1 MISKGNILLTGGLG
15 FIGSHCLVEL
25 LRLNKE
31 IICIDN
37 FLNSNLNILSKIK
50 KITSNSF
57 LFKNISIQSPELNQ
71 LFLENEIDTI
81 IHFAGL
87 KSVGESVSYPGKY
100 FYNNVMGSKYLFDIA
115 KKFKVKNLIFSSSAT
130 VYGAP
135 IYLPLNENHTIRAT
149 NPYGQNKID
158 IENLLI
164 NDTYFKNECSVKILR
179 YFNPI
184 GAHPSGIIGEN
195 PKGIPNNLMPFIL
208 KVAKQQIKKV
218 NVFGGDYNT
227 PDGTGIRD
235 YIHIMDLVDGH
246 IQALDYQTN
255 GVSVF
260 NLGTGQGFSVLDLI
274 KTFEKANKV
283 SVPFEIVDRRPGDV
297 AKVYADKLK
306 AEQLL
311 NFKTKRT
318 IEEMCVDAWNFV
330 KKK

>member
-1 MISKGNILLTGGLG
+1 MNRVLLTGGLG

-37 FLNSNLNILSKIK
+37 FLNSNPEVLSKIQ
-50 KITSNSF
+50 KITPNSF
-57 LFKNISIQSPELNQ
+57 LFKNISIHSPELNQ

-100 FYNNVMGSKYLFDIA
+100 FYNNVKGSKYLFDIA

-179 YFNPI
+179 YFNPV
-184 GAHPSGIIGEN
+184 GAHSSGLIGDD
-195 PKGIPNNLMPFIL
+195 PKGIPNNIMPIIL
-208 KVAKQQIKKV
+208 KVAKRQIKKV
-218 NVFGGDYNT
+218 NVFGGDYDT

-246 IQALDYQTN
+246 VQALDYQTK

-260 NLGTGQGFSVLDLI
+260 NLGTGQGYSVFDLI
-274 KTFEKANKV
+274 KTFEKVNKV
-283 SVPFEIVDRRPGDV
+283 TVPFEVVDRRPGDV
-297 AKVYADKLK
+297 ASVYADKLK

-318 IEEMCVDAWNFV
+318 IEEMCVDAWNFANF
-330 KKK
+330 K